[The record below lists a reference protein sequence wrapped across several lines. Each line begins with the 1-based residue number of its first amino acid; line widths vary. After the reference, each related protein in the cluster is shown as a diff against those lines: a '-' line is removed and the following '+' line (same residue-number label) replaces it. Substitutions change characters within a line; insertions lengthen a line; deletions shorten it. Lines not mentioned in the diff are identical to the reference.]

1 MSIYTI
7 TLFIHVVSDIGL
19 MAGIGIWLVALV
31 ALRRAE
37 RVEHVR
43 VITGMIFLSDTF
55 YRISGALLLG
65 SGVYMTV
72 TVWGF
77 DTAWIDVALATLFL
91 VVPVGP
97 LVAEPRM
104 KAIAKAAADAPDGTL
119 PPALRAQIHS
129 PILATSLYVMA
140 TTVLGIVFLMTV
152 KPELVPGIVSVLT
165 AIALGAALSL
175 PLWRASRGQSKRA

>member
-19 MAGIGIWLVALV
+19 MAGIGIWLVAL
-31 ALRRAE
+31 AGLRRAE
-37 RVEHVR
+37 SVEQVR
-43 VITGMIFLSDTF
+43 AIVGMIFLSDTF

-65 SGVYMTV
+65 SGVYMTL

-77 DTAWIDVALATLFL
+77 DTAWIDVALATLFV

-104 KAIAKAAADAPDGTL
+104 KAIAKAAGEAPNG
-119 PPALRAQIHS
+119 PISPALRAQIHN
-129 PILATSLYVMA
+129 PVLATSLYVMA
-140 TTVLGIVFLMTV
+140 TAVLGIVFLMTT
-152 KPELVPGIVSVLT
+152 KPALIIAIVAVVT
-165 AIALGAALSL
+165 AIALGAAISV
-175 PLWRASRGQSKRA
+175 PLWRAERVQQS

>member
-7 TLFIHVVSDIGL
+7 ALFIHVVSDIGL
-19 MAGIGIWLVALV
+19 MAGIGIWLVALA

-43 VITGMIFLSDTF
+43 AITGMIFLSDTF
-55 YRISGALLLG
+55 YRISGALLLS
-65 SGVYMTV
+65 SGVYMTI

-104 KAIAKAAADAPDGTL
+104 KAIAKAAGDAAEGAIS
-119 PPALRAQIHS
+119 PALRAQIHS
-129 PILATSLYVMA
+129 PVLATSLYVMA
-140 TTVLGIVFLMTV
+140 TTVLGIVFLMTT
-152 KPELVPGIVSVLT
+152 KPALVVAIVAVVA
-165 AIALGAALSL
+165 AIALGAAISV
-175 PLWRASRGQSKRA
+175 PLWRAERVQSAKS